1 MRVSFKIENEE
12 RRMNDNPF
20 SGGFQIFSDTGNN
33 ENAEQQQQR
42 RSMKRRI
49 ALRDVSNTAPMGI
62 DQQQSRKMKVVKNE
76 QDDPMQM
83 AMQMDPDD
91 DLFGSATD
99 IHEFGNVDSG
109 AARRIRELEEKNAA
123 LNAKIDELKST
134 VEKQR
139 QSMSTDSDSHVQL
152 QACLY
157 SVGTSSN
164 HVRRTKLGR
173 HASIDTQMKLE
184 LAREKQKLEALAE
197 NKDAFD
203 AATRLT
209 SYVSNLAP
217 SRNSAMSKEQ
227 GETVRAYFKSVDFAK
242 DLMYICVRTSQIF
255 KTESRLLELQS
266 PMYVFGDLHGNLD
279 DLHFFA
285 EKLWTFGMG
294 LTAGTFLCLGDYV
307 DRGPH
312 GLEVVGY
319 LLAQKVLNPHKIQM
333 LRGNHETRAVNGAM
347 EHYKEGS
354 FVWQCL
360 NRFGKRVG
368 QCLWENINKVFD
380 RMPLAA
386 TIDGDVFCVHGG
398 IPRPVGHDPILWL
411 DNIRKLPSV
420 MGITP
425 SFPHETEVQQR
436 VAMDLIWADPANSS
450 MEENGALDNTGFG
463 LSPRGSGVSCY
474 GTRAVKKFLQANGLT
489 YIIRAHEPTKEG
501 IHVSKGARVFTV
513 FSTSKNHGCG
523 DDASCGCI
531 LIDSGKISM
540 IHRQTE
546 KPSTP

>member
-1 MRVSFKIENEE
+1 MHQKSNRHQKH
-12 RRMNDNPF
+12 
-20 SGGFQIFSDTGNN
+20 
-33 ENAEQQQQR
+33 NA
-42 RSMKRRI
+42 ST
-49 ALRDVSNTAPMGI
+49 S
-62 DQQQSRKMKVVKNE
+62 
-76 QDDPMQM
+76 
-83 AMQMDPDD
+83 
-91 DLFGSATD
+91 
-99 IHEFGNVDSG
+99 SG
-109 AARRIRELEEKNAA
+109 ATK
-123 LNAKIDELKST
+123 
-134 VEKQR
+134 
-139 QSMSTDSDSHVQL
+139 HVQL

-164 HVRRTKLGR
+164 EVRRTKLGR

-184 LAREKQKLEALAE
+184 IAREQEKLKAASEDREAY
-197 NKDAFD
+197 D

-209 SYVSNLAP
+209 SYVSNL
-217 SRNSAMSKEQ
+217 STSQQRAMNEKQRKVTHS
-227 GETVRAYFKSVDFAK
+227 YFKSVNFAK

-255 KTESRLLELQS
+255 KKEPRLLELSS
-266 PMYVFGDLHGNLD
+266 PMYVFGDLHGNLE

-294 LTAGTFLCLGDYV
+294 LTAGSFLCLGDYV
-307 DRGPH
+307 DRGMY

-360 NRFGKRVG
+360 NRFGKRIG
-368 QCLWENINKVFD
+368 QALWENINKVFD

-386 TIDGDVFCVHGG
+386 VIDGDVFCVHGG
-398 IPRPVGHDPILWL
+398 IPRPIDNDPILWL
-411 DNIRKLPSV
+411 NNIRKLPSV

-425 SFPHETEVQQR
+425 SFPHETSVQQR
-436 VAMDLIWADPANSS
+436 IAMDLIWADPANLS
-450 MEENGALDNTGFG
+450 MEKSGALNDTGFG

-474 GTRAVKKFLQANGLT
+474 GTRAVEKFLQANGLT
-489 YIIRAHEPTKEG
+489 YIIRAHEPTKDG

-523 DDASCGCI
+523 EDASCGCI

-540 IHRQTE
+540 IHRE
-546 KPSTP
+546 PGKVSSH